1 MVIYFKGN
9 GFKGKLM
16 VLVFSNIKVVVF
28 IKDFGLMICKMVM
41 EYKNGLMVVVIKDN
55 LKMV

>member
-16 VLVFSNIKVVVF
+16 ALVFLNIKVVVF
-28 IKDFGLMICKMVM
+28 IKVFGLMICKMVM
-41 EYKNGLMVVVIKDN
+41 EYKNGLTVVVFKDN